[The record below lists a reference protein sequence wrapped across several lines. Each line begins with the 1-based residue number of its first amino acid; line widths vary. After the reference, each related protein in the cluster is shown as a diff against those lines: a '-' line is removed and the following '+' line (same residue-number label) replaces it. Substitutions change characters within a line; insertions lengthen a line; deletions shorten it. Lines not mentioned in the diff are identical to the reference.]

1 MSVELLQA
9 ASDEVQ
15 ALFDSCLVDQTTD
28 VATLPEAERLTLTL
42 FPNPSTDRLTL
53 DVPTNTC
60 LERAEVF
67 NLSMVHQRV
76 HVESFSKGLGSQ
88 TMDVSRFAQWR
99 LPNGRALLGPH
110 ACREVHGR
118 AVIQI
123 FMSEYGILKWSLV
136 VAPPALLAI
145 FTKAP
150 RVMEGDGG
158 PSLLE
163 QRDPYGYGG
172 RFAGQPVDVW
182 LTIEATNRK
191 TGEAI
196 SHVDSIRVSPEGCGG
211 NGCNE
216 GKEVRSSRDVAVFVS
231 DSAYLPIDSGRLQ
244 MFFVPAAKIG
254 YPLWVN
260 AYSNGY
266 HMSEHWLTPTMHESE
281 REEDGNSLFVK
292 AKMKFGPVDTKWLV
306 MPIDRLTGEDL
317 FEVGGLSAVQ
327 RR

>member
-1 MSVELLQA
+1 
-9 ASDEVQ
+9 
-15 ALFDSCLVDQTTD
+15 
-28 VATLPEAERLTLTL
+28 
-42 FPNPSTDRLTL
+42 
-53 DVPTNTC
+53 
-60 LERAEVF
+60 
-67 NLSMVHQRV
+67 
-76 HVESFSKGLGSQ
+76 
-88 TMDVSRFAQWR
+88 
-99 LPNGRALLGPH
+99 
-110 ACREVHGR
+110 
-118 AVIQI
+118 
-123 FMSEYGILKWSLV
+123 MSEYGILKWSLV
-136 VAPPALLAI
+136 VAALLAI

-150 RVMEGDGG
+150 RVMEGDGR

-196 SHVDSIRVSPEGCGG
+196 SHVDSIRVSRGG
-211 NGCNE
+211 KANE
-216 GKEVRSSRDVAVFVS
+216 GKEVRSSRDVAVFIS
-231 DSAYLPIDSGRLQ
+231 DSAYLPIDSGRLRT
-244 MFFVPAAKIG
+244 FFIPAAKIG

-281 REEDGNSLFVK
+281 REENGNSLFVK

-317 FEVGGLSAVQ
+317 TKSVAFQLFDEDENEVNDVAMKLTELGMECLLPPSFQGLLRVQ
-327 RR
+327 LEGYYTHEVEIDNDMKGVFRDRTIVLEMMMERLE